1 MRILTLECSFCR
13 KTEDQVAKLVAGPA
27 VYICDECV
35 AVASKIM
42 EGSAPTDARARRP
55 ALERLKS
62 FCRRLLQ
69 KNVLFVATTTRILPS
84 ER

>member
-1 MRILTLECSFCR
+1 MRILTLKCSFCR
-13 KTEDQVAKLVAGPA
+13 KTEDRVAKLVAGPG

-35 AVASKIM
+35 AVVSKIM
-42 EGSAPTDARARRP
+42 EGSAPPDMPMRRP

-62 FCRRLLQ
+62 FCRRFLR
-69 KNVLFVATTTRILPS
+69 KNVLCEATKTQVLPS